1 MMLTVSKEFAFEAA
15 HMLSEHEGDCKNLHG
30 HSYKMIVEATGDI
43 RDGMIID
50 FKDLKRIVKDTIIDK
65 IDHSFIYFNDSKDE
79 VEHQIADILKKAGKR
94 IFEVNYRPTAENMAM
109 DFYNILNDKLADK
122 GMRVV
127 SIILYETQTSFAKV
141 VG

>member
-1 MMLTVSKEFAFEAA
+1 MLTVSKEFAFEAA